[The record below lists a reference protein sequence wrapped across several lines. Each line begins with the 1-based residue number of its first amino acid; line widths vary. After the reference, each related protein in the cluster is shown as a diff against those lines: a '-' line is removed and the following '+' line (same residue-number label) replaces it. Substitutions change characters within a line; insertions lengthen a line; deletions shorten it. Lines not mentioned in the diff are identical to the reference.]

1 MCTDLAKIT
10 SFSDLE
16 CFFFMFCTVHLQNG
30 IQPRVDLF
38 LLYFFS
44 VLFLYNLSS
53 LLGYLE
59 QPFLSYLLF

>member
-16 CFFFMFCTVHLQNG
+16 CFFSCFV
-30 IQPRVDLF
+30 
-38 LLYFFS
+38 LYTCKMGSNPGLISFSYIFFS
-44 VLFLYNLSS
+44 VLFLHNLSS